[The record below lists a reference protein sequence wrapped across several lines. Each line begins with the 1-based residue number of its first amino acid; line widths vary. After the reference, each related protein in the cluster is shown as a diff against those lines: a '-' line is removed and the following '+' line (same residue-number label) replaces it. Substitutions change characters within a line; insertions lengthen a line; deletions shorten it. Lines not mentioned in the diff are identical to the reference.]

1 MAQSNKNSDKVRQF
15 KKSYLDFN
23 FIEVIKKHTNRFTIK
38 IAICVLVAIVAVIG
52 IFLYKRYSS
61 YDGYKVINSIKIDG
75 STESK
80 YLSYKD
86 FVIKYSGDGISYI
99 DDDGTV
105 WNEAFQMKS
114 PMVDICGD
122 YIAVADKN
130 SNDVYIYNQD
140 GNQGKVTTNFPI
152 VKVEVAEQGVIAVL
166 SEDKDANYIEVYDR
180 DGNKLVI
187 HKTLLDENGY
197 PLDFSISKDGDKM
210 AVSYITVNNGSMSN
224 RVVFYNFSNAGKN
237 STDKIAGEFDQYKEV
252 IVPTVKF
259 VTNDDVVAAGE
270 NILSL
275 YGFKNKPSLRE
286 DVKINEEIQKIFYS
300 DQYVGVILKN
310 TNSKFPYRIQVYD
323 LNGNKKMEKEIKLE
337 YDNVSFSGDNVLMYD
352 DMNCQIISFDGVQ
365 KFKVTFNG
373 AVNAIS
379 PIFVW
384 CFVVMILYGFA
395 FREKISQAKMYW

>member
-210 AVSYITVNNGSMSN
+210 GVSYITVNNGSMSN

-373 AVNAIS
+373 AVNAII
-379 PIFVW
+379 PIDGSRTFLI
-384 CFVVMILYGFA
+384 MTKS
-395 FREKISQAKMYW
+395 KIQKVKLK

>member
-23 FIEVIKKHTNRFTIK
+23 FIDVIKKHTNRFTIK

-61 YDGYKVINSIKIDG
+61 YDDYKVINSIKIDG

-237 STDKIAGEFDQYKEV
+237 STDKIVGEFDQYKEV

-275 YGFKNKPSLRE
+275 YGFKYKPSFRE
-286 DVKINEEIQKIFYS
+286 DVKIKEEIQKKITREER
-300 DQYVGVILKN
+300 KN
-310 TNSKFPYRIQVYD
+310 TNLMLIEGALLIEDHYEEICDELWYVYVEDSIRRKRLKYARGYEDSKVDQIFEAQLPKDLFMRHCDRVIDNSGQFEETKIQLNKIVED
-323 LNGNKKMEKEIKLE
+323 L
-337 YDNVSFSGDNVLMYD
+337 
-352 DMNCQIISFDGVQ
+352 
-365 KFKVTFNG
+365 
-373 AVNAIS
+373 
-379 PIFVW
+379 
-384 CFVVMILYGFA
+384 
-395 FREKISQAKMYW
+395 

>member
-23 FIEVIKKHTNRFTIK
+23 FIDVIKKHTNRFTIK

-61 YDGYKVINSIKIDG
+61 YDDYKVINSIKIDG

-210 AVSYITVNNGSMSN
+210 AVSYITVNNGSMSH

-237 STDKIAGEFDQYKEV
+237 STDKIVGEFDQYKEV

-373 AVNAIS
+373 AVNAII
-379 PIFVW
+379 PIDGSRTFLI
-384 CFVVMILYGFA
+384 MTKS
-395 FREKISQAKMYW
+395 KIQKVKLK

>member
-1 MAQSNKNSDKVRQF
+1 M
-15 KKSYLDFN
+15 
-23 FIEVIKKHTNRFTIK
+23 
-38 IAICVLVAIVAVIG
+38 
-52 IFLYKRYSS
+52 
-61 YDGYKVINSIKIDG
+61 
-75 STESK
+75 
-80 YLSYKD
+80 
-86 FVIKYSGDGISYI
+86 
-99 DDDGTV
+99 
-105 WNEAFQMKS
+105 
-114 PMVDICGD
+114 
-122 YIAVADKN
+122 
-130 SNDVYIYNQD
+130 
-140 GNQGKVTTNFPI
+140 
-152 VKVEVAEQGVIAVL
+152 EVAEQGVIAVL

-237 STDKIAGEFDQYKEV
+237 STDKIVGEFDQYKEV

-373 AVNAIS
+373 AVNAII
-379 PIFVW
+379 PIDGSRTFLI
-384 CFVVMILYGFA
+384 MTKS
-395 FREKISQAKMYW
+395 KIQKVKLK

>member
-140 GNQGKVTTNFPI
+140 GIQGKVTTNFPI

-270 NILSL
+270 SILSL

-373 AVNAIS
+373 AVNAII
-379 PIFVW
+379 PIDGSRTFLI
-384 CFVVMILYGFA
+384 MTKS
-395 FREKISQAKMYW
+395 KIQKVKLK

>member
-1 MAQSNKNSDKVRQF
+1 M
-15 KKSYLDFN
+15 
-23 FIEVIKKHTNRFTIK
+23 
-38 IAICVLVAIVAVIG
+38 VAIVAVIG

-373 AVNAIS
+373 AVNAII
-379 PIFVW
+379 PIDGSRTFLI
-384 CFVVMILYGFA
+384 MTKS
-395 FREKISQAKMYW
+395 KIQKVKLK